1 MFTTAAFYLV
11 VLVPELLGKQVGE
24 GLEDSGMIYQPT
36 TQKTKLVL
44 TLYQQFFGKRE
55 SAISLAH
62 KNSQITL
69 IYQKV

>member
-1 MFTTAAFYLV
+1 MPPAFYLV

-24 GLEDSGMIYQPT
+24 GLEDSGMIYQPA

-44 TLYQQFFGKRE
+44 TLYQLFFGKGE

-62 KNSQITL
+62 RNSQITL